1 MSLESVIIIQC
12 EHLVTALVMVA
23 CPITI
28 LGEFVSIRYTAKTQY
43 RKFETNIPRQG
54 IAGPESQCPHSCVCE
69 RFIYY
74 HDLSACSAAEKYLDR
89 SWK

>member
-28 LGEFVSIRYTAKTQY
+28 LGKLAIIIRL
-43 RKFETNIPRQG
+43 I
-54 IAGPESQCPHSCVCE
+54 H
-69 RFIYY
+69 
-74 HDLSACSAAEKYLDR
+74 LSAPPPPPIFLPCAFANVFLPIAAIENI
-89 SWK
+89 

>member
-28 LGEFVSIRYTAKTQY
+28 LGEFVSIRYTAMTQY
-43 RKFETNIPRQG
+43 RKFETNIPRKG
-54 IAGPESQCPHSCVCE
+54 IARPQSQFPHPFLCE
-69 RFIYY
+69 QFIYSQDRSKY
-74 HDLSACSAAEKYLDR
+74 FPAAE
-89 SWK
+89 